1 MCPKAPSTIN
11 GRHIVSPDQ
20 AVKIRLTK
28 MTKRYFDLNTY
39 FRKRF
44 GHRVHKLTVD
54 AGMTCPNRDGTISSA
69 GCIYC
74 NERGSGTGAFARG
87 LSVREQLEQSKIPVA
102 RRFKARK
109 FIAYFQSYT
118 NTYAPVDTLARLYEE
133 ALSVE
138 DVVGL
143 SIGTRPDCVNDDVLD
158 LLSRYA
164 RNHLVWVEYGLQTAC
179 DQTLRNIN
187 RGHDVACFTDA
198 LARSRQRG
206 LPVCAHVILGLP
218 GETRRDMLATARFL
232 ADRAIDGVKLH
243 LLYVIRGT
251 PLETMYHQGHYH
263 CLEQREYV
271 RLVCDFIE
279 RLPPQTVIQR
289 LTGDPHPEELVAPAW
304 ALEKRAT
311 LDLIQQLLERRNSHQ
326 GSQYRLREGYARRP
340 DP

>member
-1 MCPKAPSTIN
+1 
-11 GRHIVSPDQ
+11 
-20 AVKIRLTK
+20 

-39 FRKRF
+39 FRERF

-54 AGMTCPNRDGTISSA
+54 AGLTCPNRDGTLSTT

-74 NERGSGTGAFARG
+74 NAQGSGTGAFARG

-118 NTYAPVDTLARLYEE
+118 NTYAPLETLRQRYEE
-133 ALSVE
+133 ALSVP

-143 SIGTRPDCVNDDVLD
+143 SIGTRPDCVDDAVLD
-158 LLSRYA
+158 LLAGYA
-164 RNHLVWVEYGLQTAC
+164 RHYLVWVEYGLQSAC
-179 DQTLRNIN
+179 DDTLRRIN

-198 LARSRQRG
+198 LERTRLRG

-251 PLETMYHQGHYH
+251 PLEALYRQGRFH
-263 CLEQREYV
+263 CLEQEEYA

-279 RLPPQTVIQR
+279 RLPPRTVIQR
-289 LTGDPHPEELVAPAW
+289 VTGDPHPKELVAPAW
-304 ALEKRAT
+304 ALRKRET
-311 LDLIQQLLERRNSHQ
+311 FEQIQAQFQQRGSRQ
-326 GSQYRLREGYARRP
+326 GLHYRSPGAG
-340 DP
+340 